1 MDYIVNLVLPVVL
14 VMISAIIHE
23 VAHGWVAY
31 KCGDPTAKEAGR
43 LTLNPMAH
51 IDPFGS
57 IVLPLLMSM
66 TGGPVF
72 AFAKPVPYNPYRLK
86 NPKRDEVLVALA
98 GPLSNLIQAI
108 LGALLFR
115 LIQASMVSS
124 MNYDLIMVYFV
135 LQKILLTYVI
145 VNLSLMFFNLIPL
158 PPLDGSSLISVFLKP
173 EQMANYYKVQSY
185 SMPILLV
192 ALFILP
198 SVFHID
204 PIGAYLDTCVFGLA
218 ELLLGLV

>member
-31 KCGDPTAKEAGR
+31 KCGDSTAKEAGR

-108 LGALLFR
+108 FGALLFR

-124 MNYDLIMVYFV
+124 MNYDLIMVYYV

-173 EQMANYYKVQSY
+173 EQMASYYKVQSY